1 MTEFRWSRNCYIV
14 GIGIDLLASLGSVG
28 MCKLKWGATDL
39 QISDI
44 STPPIIF
51 VYVLSAAFCP
61 VICAIRCF
69 LSCNIYI
76 INYVH
81 FIIPLLSYRVLTALK
96 LICLLFNR
104 VSYNKLIKENSSDH
118 TIEFS

>member
-1 MTEFRWSRNCYIV
+1 
-14 GIGIDLLASLGSVG
+14 

-39 QISDI
+39 QVSNI
-44 STPPIIF
+44 STPAIIV

-61 VICAIRCF
+61 VICAIHCF

-81 FIIPLLSYRVLTALK
+81 FIIPLLSYRVLIVLK
-96 LICLLFNR
+96 SATMFI
-104 VSYNKLIKENSSDH
+104 
-118 TIEFS
+118 